1 MLGRYRQLLEAELR
15 TALSN
20 DLWDRLVGIG
30 VLCGAVMLLWEKAL
44 ALEEA
49 PSPRIAAEW
58 QWWVDALVR
67 LS

>member
-1 MLGRYRQLLEAELR
+1 M
-15 TALSN
+15 
-20 DLWDRLVGIG
+20 VGIG
-30 VLCGAVMLLWEKAL
+30 VLCGAVTLLWEKAL